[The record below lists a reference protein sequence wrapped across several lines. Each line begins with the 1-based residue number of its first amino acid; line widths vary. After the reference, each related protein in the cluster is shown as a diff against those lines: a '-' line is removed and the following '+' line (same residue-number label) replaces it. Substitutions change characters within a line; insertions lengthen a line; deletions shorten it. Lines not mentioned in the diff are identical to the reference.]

1 AGKKKKGTVVVLN
14 RSTKARRVRI
24 VWPGVKFTKM
34 EVVDPYYE
42 NDVRKAPR
50 ASKKGT
56 TEVTV
61 APGAIVT
68 LSNAALNKVRKD
80 VLRR

>member
-1 AGKKKKGTVVVLN
+1 
-14 RSTKARRVRI
+14 
-24 VWPGVKFTKM
+24 M
-34 EVVDPYYE
+34 EVVDPYHE

-50 ASKKGT
+50 AIKKGV

-68 LSNAALNKVRKD
+68 LSNAALKKVR
-80 VLRR
+80 